1 MPATV
6 PCDITKGLVVASR
19 RISLGPNSIF
29 RFAGAGHDVKRGR
42 GHAITPAGHAV
53 RMVAF
58 GDTPDSEQRD
68 SWTTV
73 QMSHIVSFLQTYL
86 SDHRDA
92 LRHAQI
98 KDQALA
104 VLALIQKWNTDVLAK
119 ETR

>member
-1 MPATV
+1 
-6 PCDITKGLVVASR
+6 
-19 RISLGPNSIF
+19 
-29 RFAGAGHDVKRGR
+29 
-42 GHAITPAGHAV
+42 
-53 RMVAF
+53 
-58 GDTPDSEQRD
+58 
-68 SWTTV
+68 
-73 QMSHIVSFLQTYL
+73 MSHIVSFLQTYL